1 MSRGVCVVT
10 GGSRGIGAAAAR
22 LAGERGWD
30 VLVNYRAD
38 EAAANAVA
46 GHVRRGGAKAE
57 VIAAD
62 VGTDAGIKAVFE
74 AADRFGTLTA
84 LINNAGVG
92 DQVGSL
98 DTFTFE
104 RVERMARINFT
115 GSVMCAREA
124 VVRMAQRFGGRGG
137 SIVNISSAAAKLGG
151 ANQFVDYSAT
161 KGAID
166 TFTVGAALE
175 WAMEGVRINAVRPGV
190 IDTDFHDS
198 VGASGR
204 PQKVGP
210 TLPMG
215 RAGTPNEVAAAILW
229 LMSDEASYTTGAI
242 LDVSGGRSAIP

>member
-1 MSRGVCVVT
+1 MCVVT

-46 GHVRRGGAKAE
+46 DHVRRAGAKAE

-98 DTFTFE
+98 DTFT
-104 RVERMARINFT
+104 
-115 GSVMCAREA
+115 
-124 VVRMAQRFGGRGG
+124 
-137 SIVNISSAAAKLGG
+137 
-151 ANQFVDYSAT
+151 
-161 KGAID
+161 
-166 TFTVGAALE
+166 
-175 WAMEGVRINAVRPGV
+175 
-190 IDTDFHDS
+190 
-198 VGASGR
+198 
-204 PQKVGP
+204 
-210 TLPMG
+210 
-215 RAGTPNEVAAAILW
+215 
-229 LMSDEASYTTGAI
+229 
-242 LDVSGGRSAIP
+242 